1 MKPLARRDPPNHLDP
16 ATDADRRSALLQG
29 PTDDPASDATLR
41 ALLGATA
48 DGLALVRADRI
59 VWANT
64 AFAALAGLLE
74 PKNAMGL
81 PLDEVF
87 ADAGHG
93 VPAGPAHGPCQCR
106 VVRAG
111 QDPRSVVVEP
121 IACPAAR
128 HVYAL
133 RVRDVTDL
141 HTLESEVL
149 RTGRQLHDAN
159 RELVALRERL
169 RVESA
174 EREEILTVVSHELR
188 TPITVIAGFNR
199 LLLGEAAGPLTEKQK
214 HFLEESQKSCQR
226 LNNFVANLLEVARQG
241 ASVGPLEVAEA
252 SLVPT
257 LQSVLDL
264 LAPLLREA
272 GVEARLDV
280 APETP
285 RARFDPPRIEQ
296 VLINLVGNALRYA
309 PAGSAIEIR
318 ARGVRGSER
327 DYVEVSV
334 SDAGPGVPPRE
345 RTRIFE
351 PYVQVEA
358 PRAGGLGLG
367 LAICKRIVEAHGG
380 VIHAEERSGGGS
392 CFVFRLPAASEWA

>member
-1 MKPLARRDPPNHLDP
+1 VAERLAE
-16 ATDADRRSALLQG
+16 TDRRSARLQG
-29 PTDDPASDATLR
+29 PADEQPSDATLR
-41 ALLGATA
+41 ALLGATT
-48 DGLALVRADRI
+48 DGLALVRDARI
-59 VWANT
+59 EWANA
-64 AFAALAGLLE
+64 AFAALAGLPE
-74 PKNAMGL
+74 PKHVVGVA
-81 PLDEVF
+81 LDEIF

-93 VPAGPAHGPCQCR
+93 VPAGPGHGPCRCR
-106 VVRAG
+106 LVRAG
-111 QDPRSVVVEP
+111 QESRSVVVEP
-121 IACPAAR
+121 IACPTSR

-149 RTGRQLHDAN
+149 RTGRLLHDAN

-169 RVESA
+169 RVETA

-199 LLLGEAAGPLTEKQK
+199 LLLGEAAGSLTEKQK
-214 HFLEESQKSCQR
+214 HFLAESQKSCQR
-226 LNNFVANLLEVARQG
+226 LNNFVANLLEAARQG
-241 ASVGPLEVAEA
+241 SCVGPLEVAEA
-252 SLVPT
+252 SLGPT

-272 GVEARLDV
+272 EVEALLEV
-280 APETP
+280 APGTP

-296 VLINLVGNALRYA
+296 VLTNLVGNALRYA
-309 PAGSAIEIR
+309 PAGTAIEIR
-318 ARGVRGSER
+318 ACGVRGPDR

-334 SDAGPGVPPRE
+334 SDAGPGVPLCE

-380 VIHAEERSGGGS
+380 AIHAEERSGGGS
-392 CFVFRLPAASEWA
+392 RFVFRLPAASPAEERA

>member
-1 MKPLARRDPPNHLDP
+1 M
-16 ATDADRRSALLQG
+16 QG
-29 PTDDPASDATLR
+29 PAEDRPSDAVLR
-41 ALLGATA
+41 ALVGATT
-48 DGLALVRADRI
+48 DGLALVRGDRI
-59 VWANT
+59 DWANE
-64 AFAALAGLLE
+64 AFASLAGLSE
-74 PKNAMGL
+74 PKSAVGL
-81 PLDEVF
+81 SLDAVF

-93 VPAGPAHGPCQCR
+93 VPAGPAHGPCRCR

-111 QDPRSVVVEP
+111 QEPRSVVVEP
-121 IACPAAR
+121 IACTAAR
-128 HVYAL
+128 NVYAL

-149 RTGRQLHDAN
+149 RTGRLLHDAN

-169 RVESA
+169 RAESA

-199 LLLGEAAGPLTEKQK
+199 LLLGEAAGSLTDRQK

-226 LNNFVANLLEVARQG
+226 LNNFVANLLEAARQG
-241 ASVGPLEVAEA
+241 SSVGPLEVAEA
-252 SLVPT
+252 SLTPT
-257 LQSVLDL
+257 LQGVLDL

-272 GVEARLDV
+272 EVEAVLDV
-280 APETP
+280 ASGTP

-296 VLINLVGNALRYA
+296 VLTNLVGNALRYA
-309 PAGSAIEIR
+309 PAGSAIEIG
-318 ARGVRGSER
+318 ARGVRGPDR

-334 SDAGPGVPPRE
+334 ADAGPGVPPRE
-345 RTRIFE
+345 RMRIFE

-367 LAICKRIVEAHGG
+367 LAICKRIIEAHGG
-380 VIHAEERSGGGS
+380 AIHAEERTGGGS
-392 CFVFRLPAASEWA
+392 RFVFRLPAAASVEERA